1 MVALRSFALPT
12 ATHPCTP
19 TLLYSYSESLRRG
32 KLSQDYFFPIS
43 HYYFSVAK
51 RSLDCKYFCMDISAT
66 LHCMCITKLQ
76 DYISLQQFTAVH
88 PHSLPMVSCICKCYL
103 GIAGMYMDYIMR
115 RDIEI
120 YDHISRSCTGTIYCA
135 AILKYTIIYRAVARL
150 DSSINLFY
158 LFIPVLTF
166 TFFLLVSIFYFY

>member
-1 MVALRSFALPT
+1 
-12 ATHPCTP
+12 
-19 TLLYSYSESLRRG
+19 
-32 KLSQDYFFPIS
+32 
-43 HYYFSVAK
+43 
-51 RSLDCKYFCMDISAT
+51 
-66 LHCMCITKLQ
+66 
-76 DYISLQQFTAVH
+76 
-88 PHSLPMVSCICKCYL
+88 
-103 GIAGMYMDYIMR
+103 MDYIMR